1 MGVIRRNLIANFAGQ
16 GWIALMGFVFVPFYL
31 RLLGAEGYGL
41 IGFFVLLTSTLSL
54 LDMGFNATA
63 TRQIVA
69 YLEADDEKKVRI
81 ASLLRSIEAMFWA
94 IAVLAGVLVAVG
106 APLIATHWLNVDG
119 QRVPE
124 ATTAIRLMAVAIVV
138 QFPIDFYNGCLIGLQ
153 RQVRLNVINS
163 VAATMRGAGAVLV
176 LWFVSPTVKGF
187 FAWQCILTLTTV
199 ISLRYSLWKNIGTPK
214 THRWI
219 DPAAL
224 REVGSFTAGVGG
236 INVLSYL
243 LTQLD
248 KIILSRILPLSSF
261 GYYTLAWTL
270 GTFAYRFTGPIFN
283 AYYPRIAQLV
293 TQGGPGELVHPNQET
308 ELVGVYLKASRVM
321 AIAIVPFS
329 VWLAFFGKE
338 LLTLWTHDPA
348 VAEAAAGAVTLIALG
363 TMCNGFMHIPYG
375 LQLASGWIRL
385 AFWQN
390 VTAIV
395 LIVPLTF
402 YFATHYGITGAAL
415 PWMILNIGY
424 VVVGAPLMYRL
435 MLQGTK
441 WNWYRSSVVYPILQ
455 ASCLTGMFYLTARRL
470 GSPIGVIALMAFA
483 LFVSVTLGAWRSGLV
498 SVREVIQYC
507 KAYG

>member
-31 RLLGAEGYGL
+31 RFIGAEGYGL

-54 LDMGFNATA
+54 LDMGFNVTA

-69 YLEADDEKKVRI
+69 YMEADDEKRVRI
-81 ASLLRSIEAMFWA
+81 ATLLRSIEAMFWA
-94 IAVLAGVLVAVG
+94 IAVLAGVLVGAG
-106 APLIATHWLNVDG
+106 APLIAAHWLNVDA

-124 ATTAIRLMAVAIVV
+124 ATAAIRLMAVAIVV

-153 RQVRLNVINS
+153 RQVRLNAINS
-163 VAATMRGAGAVLV
+163 VGATIRGAGAIFV

-187 FAWQCILTLTTV
+187 FAWQCVLSLATV
-199 ISLRYSLWKNIGTPK
+199 ISLRYFLWKNIGPRK
-214 THRWI
+214 TARWF
-219 DPAAL
+219 DPVAL

-248 KIILSRILPLSSF
+248 KIILSRILPLSAF

-293 TQGGPGELVHPNQET
+293 TQGGPGDLVDPSPET

-329 VWLAFFGKE
+329 VWLAYFGKQ
-338 LLTLWTHDPA
+338 LLTLWTHDPM
-348 VAEAAAGAVTLIALG
+348 VAQAAAGAVTLIALG

-390 VTAIV
+390 VAAIV
-395 LIVPLTF
+395 LMVPLTF

-415 PWMILNIGY
+415 PWLILNIGY
-424 VVVGAPLMYRL
+424 VVVGAPLMYRM

-441 WNWYRSSVVYPILQ
+441 WQWFRSSVVYPFLQ
-455 ASCLTGMFYLTARRL
+455 ASCLTGMFYFMASRL
-470 GSPIGVIALMAFA
+470 GNPLGGVALMGLA
-483 LFVSVTLGAWRSGLV
+483 LFVSVTLVALGSGIV
-498 SVREVIQYC
+498 NIREVIRYC
-507 KAYG
+507 RAYG